1 MIKSMTG
8 FGKQTVE
15 TTNNKFV
22 IEIRTLN
29 SKQFDLNA
37 KIPALLREYEP
48 DIRNLTSRR
57 LLRGKVDLQITT
69 EAKTSE
75 SAPGLNHTL
84 AGHYYREI
92 KNLSQ
97 VLGLELS
104 EQILPVVL
112 RMPDI
117 WSLPEEE
124 LDPEE
129 WKTLSENIEKAIDA
143 VDRFRISEGKTLY
156 EDFKKRIEIIKTLL
170 SQVEQFE
177 IERIQRIK
185 ERIRSNLENY
195 AADVQQDKNRLE
207 QEMIFY
213 IEKLDITEEKI
224 RLEKHCDYFLETMEN
239 EDTAGKKLNFI
250 GQEIGREINTMGSK
264 ANDASIQKLVVLM
277 KDELEKIKEQLFNIL

>member
-15 TTNNKFV
+15 TQHNKFI

-37 KIPALLREYEP
+37 KIPPLLRKYEP

-57 LLRGKVDLQITT
+57 LLRGKVDLQISA
-69 EAKTSE
+69 EAKTPE
-75 SAPGLNHTL
+75 SAPSLNHTL

-97 VLGLELS
+97 VLGMELS

-117 WSLPEEE
+117 WSVPDEE
-124 LDPEE
+124 LDTEE
-129 WKTLSENIEKAIDA
+129 WNILSENIEKTMDA
-143 VDRFRISEGKTLY
+143 VDRFRISEGEMLQQ
-156 EDFKKRIEIIKTLL
+156 DFRKRIEIIKDLL
-170 SQVEQFE
+170 TQVSRFE
-177 IERIQRIK
+177 TERIQRIK
-185 ERIRSNLENY
+185 ERIKSNLENY
-195 AADVQQDKNRLE
+195 TADIQQDKNRVE

-224 RLEKHCDYFLETMEN
+224 RLKKHCDYFLETMEN
-239 EDTAGKKLNFI
+239 EETPGKKLNFI

>member
-1 MIKSMTG
+1 MTG
-8 FGKQTVE
+8 FGKQTIE
-15 TTNNKFV
+15 TQNNKFV

-37 KIPALLREYEP
+37 KIPPLLREYEP
-48 DIRNLTSRR
+48 EIRNLTGRR
-57 LLRGKVDLQITT
+57 LLRGKVDLQITA

-75 SAPGLNHTL
+75 SAPGLNHAL

-92 KNLSQ
+92 KNLSE

-117 WSLPEEE
+117 WSVPEVE
-124 LDPEE
+124 LDPSE
-129 WKTLSENIEKAIDA
+129 WKLLSENIEKAMDA
-143 VDRFRISEGKTLY
+143 VDRFRISEGETLY

-177 IERIQRIK
+177 TERIQRIK

-224 RLEKHCDYFLETMEN
+224 RLEKHCDYFLETMES
-239 EDTAGKKLNFI
+239 EETPGKKLNFI

-264 ANDASIQKLVVLM
+264 ANDANIQKLVVLM

>member
-1 MIKSMTG
+1 
-8 FGKQTVE
+8 QH
-15 TTNNKFV
+15 NKFI

-37 KIPALLREYEP
+37 KIPALLRKYEP

-57 LLRGKVDLQITT
+57 LLRGKVDLQITA
-69 EAKTSE
+69 EAKTPE
-75 SAPGLNHTL
+75 SAPALNHTL

-117 WSLPEEE
+117 WSAPDEE

-129 WKTLSENIEKAIDA
+129 WKVLSENIDKAMDS
-143 VDRFRISEGKTLY
+143 VDRFRISEGEILQQ
-156 EDFKKRIEIIKTLL
+156 DFRKRIEIIKELL
-170 SQVEQFE
+170 SQVSRFE
-177 IERIQRIK
+177 TERIQRIK
-185 ERIRSNLENY
+185 ERIKSNLENY
-195 AADVQQDKNRLE
+195 AADIQQDKNRVE

-224 RLEKHCDYFLETMEN
+224 RLKKHCDYFIETMEN
-239 EDTAGKKLNFI
+239 EETPGKKLNFI